1 MIMAHSEIIFR
12 PRPPVAADYQRLF
25 ETTGRRTGNAD
36 ADDLRPQADHLI
48 RLKRRGAV
56 IRCAFNCRIH
66 FCMGGNGFVEIVW
79 FISLLTAF

>member
-36 ADDLRPQADHLI
+36 ADDLRLQADHLI
-48 RLKRRGAV
+48 RLKRRGAADV
-56 IRCAFNCRIH
+56 PLIA
-66 FCMGGNGFVEIVW
+66 G
-79 FISLLTAF
+79 FISVSGVTDLWKSLGLLVY